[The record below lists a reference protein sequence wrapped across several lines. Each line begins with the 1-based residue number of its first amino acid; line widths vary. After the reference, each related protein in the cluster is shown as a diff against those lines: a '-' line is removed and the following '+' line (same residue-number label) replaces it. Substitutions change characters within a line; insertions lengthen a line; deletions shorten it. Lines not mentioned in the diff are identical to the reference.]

1 MPKRILM
8 RQLCGFILF
17 ALFSLPTM
25 ACNDVSA
32 LYAAESAKLLENA
45 PTFKHAWEDKTAQL
59 SFSDAK
65 STPDGCVA
73 TMQLTLP
80 QQDLDEVNA
89 DLNDNPAKRIL
100 LAAQGY
106 TIPEKATSR
115 VEYFYQMQDGKAV
128 PTHNNQ
134 ALNSLHSSLEYM
146 YQNLAQQR
154 IALKKGVKN
163 TVAWDDAFKQTEHAQ
178 CKQKFTVAVGNLDFA
193 CTCRVDNLSR
203 ILSPR
208 QMELVRFIESQPYSA
223 ATGALN
229 AYTHTSKEI
238 NEDCNN
244 LAKK

>member
-1 MPKRILM
+1 M
-8 RQLCGFILF
+8 RKVCFSIKLCYLVLF
-17 ALFSLPTM
+17 CSSLPAM
-25 ACNDVSA
+25 ACDDVNA
-32 LYAAESAKLLENA
+32 LYAAESARLLENA
-45 PTFKHAWEDKTAQL
+45 PPFRHAWEDKTAQL
-59 SFSDAK
+59 RFSDIK
-65 STPDGCVA
+65 TTSEGCVA

-89 DLNDNPAKRIL
+89 DLNSNPAKRIL

-106 TIPEKATSR
+106 TIPEQAVSQ
-115 VEYFYQMQDGKAV
+115 VEYHYQLKDGKAV
-128 PTHNNQ
+128 PLANNQ
-134 ALNSLHSSLEYM
+134 ALNNLHNSLEYM

-163 TVAWDDAFKQTEHAQ
+163 TATWDESLKQSEHAL
-178 CKQKFTVAVGNLDFA
+178 CKQQLTVAVGNLDFA

-208 QMELVRFIESQPYSA
+208 QMELVHFIESQPYSA

-229 AYTHTSKEI
+229 AYAHTSKEI

-244 LAKK
+244 LSKK